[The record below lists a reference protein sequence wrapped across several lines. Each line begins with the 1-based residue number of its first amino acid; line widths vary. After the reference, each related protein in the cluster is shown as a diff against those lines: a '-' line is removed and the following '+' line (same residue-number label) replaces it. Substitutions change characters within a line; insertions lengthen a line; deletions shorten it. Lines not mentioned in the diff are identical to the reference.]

1 MSNPYASTL
10 EHFETH
16 RETEARL
23 LRELSRSLERAEADK
38 DPRGLAHA
46 VWRNR
51 SLWTKF
57 ATDLVHEG
65 NALPG
70 ELKASLLSI
79 AGAVDR
85 SCSEALAG
93 NSGAVAALVAINR
106 NIAAALA

>member
-1 MSNPYASTL
+1 MSNPYASSL
-10 EHFETH
+10 QRFETP

-23 LRELSRSLERAEADK
+23 LRELSRSLEVAEAQK
-38 DPRGLAHA
+38 DAPQLVDALS
-46 VWRNR
+46 RNR

-57 ATDLVHEG
+57 ASDLVHES
-65 NALPG
+65 NSLPG

-93 NSGAVAALVAINR
+93 NRTAVAALVAINR